1 MVDVRA
7 LEPSDLEGAS
17 SLLDAELGGR
27 LQARLGAMH
36 DVLAVPGM
44 GAWDADQLVG
54 VATYDIDDER
64 AELAAIAVRSGRR
77 LEGVGS
83 RLIAAVADA
92 TAAVGVH
99 ELWLVT
105 TNDNLD
111 ALRLYQQRGFELT
124 ELHRGAVHGA
134 RALKP
139 AIPVLGNYGIPI
151 RDELVLTLPLS

>member
-7 LEPSDLEGAS
+7 LEQSDLAAAS

-27 LQARLGAMH
+27 QQARLGVLH
-36 DVLAVPGM
+36 DVLAVRGV

-54 VATYDIDDER
+54 VATYDIDGER
-64 AELAAIAVRSGRR
+64 AELAAIAVRSDRR
-77 LEGVGS
+77 LAGVGS

-92 TAAVGVH
+92 TAGAGVR

-124 ELHRGAVHGA
+124 ELHRGAVHQA
-134 RALKP
+134 RGLKP
-139 AIPVLGNYGIPI
+139 AIPELGNYGIPI